1 MKSWKVDDGVAE
13 HFVAPQKLDSEPA
26 MEKAERQHHL
36 YCGVPK
42 SQRRQADPELGVKAK
57 GNQEERL
64 HISLK
69 APPRTPP
76 TQPSA
81 QQTTAPPSA

>member
-1 MKSWKVDDGVAE
+1 MKSWKVDDGVAK
-13 HFVAPQKLDSEPA
+13 HLVAPQKLDSEPA

-42 SQRRQADPELGVKAK
+42 SQKAGRSGAGGKSQREPRRKAAHLTK
-57 GNQEERL
+57 
-64 HISLK
+64 S
-69 APPRTPP
+69 PPRTPP